1 MGHTLTVRLPGEAA
15 GESTP
20 VPVAPL
26 RGRDERWIGGLDPA
40 TPREPAVTRLLVR
53 RVRLAAD
60 TLADLPVGDRDFL
73 VLKLGQAS
81 FGGRVELTFTCPR
94 EGCAAAMDAGFDVD
108 DLPVHRPPRQ
118 PDYPVPG
125 QDPLRF
131 RLPVAGDLVDPAVAG
146 ADDPETALLARCLV
160 GAGPEAAADPALRA
174 AVADEMQRVM
184 PGVPGEMS
192 LRCPDCEHEF
202 EAAFDPAAWLL
213 DRIRRGRALLDRD
226 IHLLSFHYHWSLAT
240 ILAMAGPERR
250 EYVSLLERQLGLA
263 TS

>member
-1 MGHTLTVRLPGEAA
+1 MGHTLTVRLPGE
-15 GESTP
+15 STQ

-26 RGRDERWIGGLDPA
+26 RGRDEKWVDGLDPA
-40 TPREPAVTRLLVR
+40 TPRESAVTRLLAR
-53 RVRLAAD
+53 RVRLAAGA
-60 TLADLPVGDRDFL
+60 LADLPVGDRDFL

-81 FGGRVELTFTCPR
+81 FGSRVELTFTCPLQ
-94 EGCAAAMDAGFDVD
+94 GCAAAMDVDFDVD
-108 DLPVHRPPRQ
+108 DLPVQRSPRQ

-125 QDPLRF
+125 RDGVRF
-131 RLPVAGDLVDPAVAG
+131 RLPVAGDLVDSAVAG
-146 ADDPETALLARCLV
+146 AEDPETALLARCLV

-174 AVADEMQRVM
+174 AVADEMRRVM

-192 LRCPDCEHEF
+192 LRCPDCGHEF

-213 DRIRRGRALLDRD
+213 GRIRHGRALLDRD
-226 IHLLSFHYHWSLAT
+226 IHLLSFHYHWPLTS